1 MYIID
6 EREQEYNRMYSYV
19 MRNSNRMLLT
29 TDEIIEYLVC
39 QCYYIES
46 YNDELE
52 EIISKIKSVLG
63 IKHTEETNQ
72 IIDVFNNLPF

>member
-46 YNDELE
+46 YNDNVRVHNL
-52 EIISKIKSVLG
+52 VY
-63 IKHTEETNQ
+63 TNKMGKLKYKK
-72 IIDVFNNLPF
+72 VFTNNH